1 MIKYSFILLSGET
14 EGFLEKIQE
23 LGVVDVTRS
32 VKPIDDY
39 SASVLNSVGHAKA
52 IVEKL
57 EGIDYSKEEDKK
69 AIERAYAKTVIEKD
83 MVAGAAKALAELKDL
98 ETEKDAAEKEVKARR
113 PWGDF
118 DRARLEQL
126 ESLGYVIRYYMTSKK
141 KFDQGWA
148 ELYPLEVIHEDA
160 ETVWFVT
167 VSHKDQEYSLPL
179 EQTQGPAASW
189 KEAQARVDALKE
201 KIATTK
207 GAILRYKENIGQ
219 MTKNYEGELAQ
230 LDLYLAKASCES
242 AAENALSIVVGF
254 APVENEDKLT
264 MAFNAAGVFYFKE
277 DATVDDNPPIRL
289 KNNWFA
295 RQFEVFTGMYG
306 MPVYNEFDPT
316 SVLAPFY
323 LLFFAMC
330 MGDAG
335 YGIVLMLFGLALNRG
350 WVKIGMFEGLGNII
364 TVLGVGTTVVGAALG
379 TFFGMPI
386 LDIIGHNVYHH
397 TFVDGTWQVY
407 NESICPAVSS
417 YYEFVGSNIATPMGA
432 LPFQM
437 LLALGIGIFHICLA
451 MVIKAVGYTQ
461 RLGFKENI
469 ATWGWVL
476 LIVGGLIVALLGV
489 GSILSA
495 AAIKWAVI
503 AIAVVSA
510 LAIYIFNT
518 PGRNPLVNMGA
529 GLWDTYNMAT
539 GILGDVLSYIRLFA
553 LGLAGGM
560 LGAAFNDLALMVKGD
575 NIATWIPFILILL
588 FGHTLNV
595 LMSALGSFVHP
606 LRLTFVEYF
615 KNAGYEGKG
624 SKYNPL
630 KK

>member
-1 MIKYSFILLSGET
+1 MVDKMIKYSFILLSGET
-14 EGFLEKIQE
+14 EGFLEKLQE

-39 SASVLNSVGHAKA
+39 SASVLSSVSSAKN
-52 IVEKL
+52 IIEKL
-57 EGIDYSKEEDKK
+57 ENIDYSKEEDKK
-69 AIERAYAKTVIEKD
+69 AIEMAYAKTIVEKD
-83 MVAGAAKALAELKDL
+83 MVAGASKALADLKDL
-98 ETEKDAAEKEVKARR
+98 EAERDAAEKEVKARR

-118 DRARLEQL
+118 DRTRLQQL
-126 ESLGYVIRYYMTSKK
+126 ETLGYAVRYYIAPKK

-160 ETVWFVT
+160 DNVWFVT

-179 EQTQGPAASW
+179 EQTQAPQASW
-189 KEAQARVDALKE
+189 KEAQARVDALKD

-207 GAILRYKENIGQ
+207 GTILRYKENIAQ
-219 MTKNYEGELAQ
+219 MTRNYEADLAE

-264 MAFNAAGVFYFKE
+264 QAFNASGVYYFKE
-277 DATVDDNPPIRL
+277 DATVEDNPPIRL

-306 MPVYNEFDPT
+306 MPTYNEFDPT

-350 WVKIGMFEGLGNII
+350 WVKIGMFDGLGTII
-364 TVLGVGTTVVGAALG
+364 SILGAGTLVVGAALG

-386 LDIIGHNVYHH
+386 LNLIEP
-397 TFVDGTWQVY
+397 GTGL
-407 NESICPAVSS
+407 AG
-417 YYEFVGSNIATPMGA
+417 YYEFVGGNIATPMGE

-495 AAIKWAVI
+495 AAIKWAIIVI
-503 AIAVVSA
+503 GVLSA

-518 PGRNPLVNMGA
+518 PGRNPLMNVGA

-575 NIATWIPFILILL
+575 GIVTWIPFILILL
-588 FGHTLNV
+588 FGHVLNV

>member
-1 MIKYSFILLSGET
+1 MVDKMIKYSFILLSGET
-14 EGFLEKIQE
+14 EGFLEKLQE

-39 SASVLNSVGHAKA
+39 SASVLSSVSSAKN
-52 IVEKL
+52 IIEKL
-57 EGIDYSKEEDKK
+57 ENIDYSKEEDKK
-69 AIERAYAKTVIEKD
+69 AIEMAYAKTIVEKD
-83 MVAGAAKALAELKDL
+83 MVAGASKALADLKDL
-98 ETEKDAAEKEVKARR
+98 ETERDAAEKEVKARR

-118 DRARLEQL
+118 DRTRLQQL
-126 ESLGYVIRYYMTSKK
+126 ETLGYAVRYYIAPKK

-160 ETVWFVT
+160 DNVWFVT

-179 EQTQGPAASW
+179 EQTQAPQASW
-189 KEAQARVDALKE
+189 KEAQARVDALKD

-207 GAILRYKENIGQ
+207 GTILRYKENIAQ
-219 MTKNYEGELAQ
+219 MTMNYEADLAE
-230 LDLYLAKASCES
+230 LDLYLAKASCGS

-264 MAFNAAGVFYFKE
+264 QVFNASGVYYFKE
-277 DATVDDNPPIRL
+277 DATVEDNPPIRL

-306 MPVYNEFDPT
+306 MPTYNEFDPT

-350 WVKIGMFEGLGNII
+350 WVKIGMFDGLGTII
-364 TVLGVGTTVVGAALG
+364 SILGAGTLVVGAALG

-386 LDIIGHNVYHH
+386 LNLIEP
-397 TFVDGTWQVY
+397 GTGL
-407 NESICPAVSS
+407 AG
-417 YYEFVGSNIATPMGA
+417 YYEFVGGNIATPMGE

-495 AAIKWAVI
+495 AAIKWAIIVI
-503 AIAVVSA
+503 GVLSA

-518 PGRNPLVNMGA
+518 PGRNPLMNVGA

-575 NIATWIPFILILL
+575 GIVTWIPFILILL
-588 FGHTLNV
+588 FGHVLNV

>member
-14 EGFLEKIQE
+14 EGFLEKLQE

-39 SASVLNSVGHAKA
+39 SASVLSSVSGAKN
-52 IVEKL
+52 IIEKL
-57 EGIDYSKEEDKK
+57 ENIDYSKEEDKK
-69 AIERAYAKTVIEKD
+69 AIEMAYAKTIVEKD
-83 MVAGAAKALAELKDL
+83 MVAGASKALADLKDL
-98 ETEKDAAEKEVKARR
+98 ETERDAAEKEVKARR

-118 DRARLEQL
+118 DRTRLQQL
-126 ESLGYVIRYYMTSKK
+126 ETLGYAVRYYIAPKK

-160 ETVWFVT
+160 DNVWFVT
-167 VSHKDQEYSLPL
+167 VSHKDQEYNLPL
-179 EQTQGPAASW
+179 EQTQAPQASW
-189 KEAQARVDALKE
+189 KEAQARVDVLKE

-219 MTKNYEGELAQ
+219 MTKDYEGELAQ

-264 MAFNAAGVFYFKE
+264 QVFNASGVYYFKE
-277 DATVDDNPPIRL
+277 DATVEDNPPIRL

-306 MPVYNEFDPT
+306 MPTYNEFDPT

-350 WVKIGMFEGLGNII
+350 WVKIGMFDGLGTII
-364 TVLGVGTTVVGAALG
+364 SILGAGTLVVGAALG

-386 LDIIGHNVYHH
+386 LNLIEP
-397 TFVDGTWQVY
+397 GTGL
-407 NESICPAVSS
+407 AG
-417 YYEFVGSNIATPMGA
+417 YYEVVGGNIATPMGE

-495 AAIKWAVI
+495 AAIKWAIIVI
-503 AIAVVSA
+503 GVLSA

-518 PGRNPLVNMGA
+518 PGRNPLMNVGA

-575 NIATWIPFILILL
+575 GIVTWIPFILILL
-588 FGHTLNV
+588 FGHVLNV